1 MYYSLIM
8 YVIIVNIK
16 TSGDQKIM
24 TDFIQPYNEDPFV
37 GNLSTPISTSTFTRT
52 LLSNLPA
59 YRRGVTPLMR
69 GLEIG
74 MAHGYFL
81 VGPFDKLGPLRNTEV
96 ALLSGFLSTVGL
108 IIILTVCLLIY
119 GNVSFD
125 KDDSKE
131 LLQTSE
137 GWGQFTAGF
146 LVGAVGGSG
155 FAYLCLANIPI
166 LQTVGMSLFI

>member
-1 MYYSLIM
+1 MSDY
-8 YVIIVNIK
+8 
-16 TSGDQKIM
+16 
-24 TDFIQPYNEDPFV
+24 IQPYNNDPFV
-37 GNLSTPISTSTFTRT
+37 GNLSTPVSTSTFTKG

-59 YRRGVTPLMR
+59 YRRGLSPLLR

-81 VGPFDKLGPLRNTEV
+81 VGPFDKLGPLRNTDV
-96 ALLSGFLSTVGL
+96 ALLAGFLSAVGL
-108 IIILTVCLLIY
+108 IIILTTCLTMY

-125 KDDSKE
+125 KGDSKD

-146 LVGAVGGSG
+146 LVGAVGGAG
-155 FAYLCLANIPI
+155 FAYLLLANIPF
-166 LQTVGMSLFI
+166 LQSAGLNLF

>member
-1 MYYSLIM
+1 MS
-8 YVIIVNIK
+8 
-16 TSGDQKIM
+16 
-24 TDFIQPYNEDPFV
+24 DFIQSYNNDPFV
-37 GNLSTPISTSTFTRT
+37 GNLSTPVSTSTFTKG

-59 YRRGVTPLMR
+59 YRRGLSPLLR

-81 VGPFDKLGPLRNTEV
+81 VGPFDKLGPLRNTDV
-96 ALLSGFLSTVGL
+96 ALLSGFLSAVGL
-108 IIILTVCLLIY
+108 IIILTVCLSMY

-125 KDDSKE
+125 KNDSKDI
-131 LLQTSE
+131 LQTSE

-155 FAYLCLANIPI
+155 FAYLLLANIPV
-166 LQTVGMSLFI
+166 LQNLGLN

>member
-1 MYYSLIM
+1 
-8 YVIIVNIK
+8 
-16 TSGDQKIM
+16 M
-24 TDFIQPYNEDPFV
+24 TDFISPYNEDPFV
-37 GNLSTPISTSTFTRT
+37 GNLSTPINTSSFTKG

-59 YRRGVTPLMR
+59 YRRGLSPLLR

-81 VGPFDKLGPLRNTEV
+81 IGPFYKLGPLRSTDV

-108 IIILTVCLLIY
+108 ILILTTCLSIY
-119 GNVSFD
+119 GSVSFD
-125 KDDSKE
+125 KEDTKDS
-131 LLQTSE
+131 LQTSE

-155 FAYLCLANIPI
+155 FAYLLLANLPI
-166 LQTVGMSLFI
+166 A

>member
-1 MYYSLIM
+1 
-8 YVIIVNIK
+8 
-16 TSGDQKIM
+16 M

-146 LVGAVGGSG
+146 LVGAVRKSV
-155 FAYLCLANIPI
+155 FAYLFITYIFI
-166 LQTVGMSLFI
+166 LQTVDMSLFI

>member
-1 MYYSLIM
+1 M
-8 YVIIVNIK
+8 
-16 TSGDQKIM
+16 Q
-24 TDFIQPYNEDPFV
+24 DFIQPYNSDAFV
-37 GNLSTPISTSTFTRT
+37 GNLSTPISTSGFTKG

-59 YRRGVTPLMR
+59 YRRGLSPLLR

-81 VGPFDKLGPLRNTEV
+81 VGPFDKLGPLRNTDV
-96 ALLSGFLSTVGL
+96 ALLSGFLSAVGL
-108 IIILTVCLLIY
+108 VIILTACLSMY
-119 GNVSFD
+119 GSVSFSLN
-125 KDDSKE
+125 KDDTKD

-155 FAYLCLANIPI
+155 VAYLLLANIPI
-166 LQTVGMSLFI
+166 IQNLGIR

>member
-1 MYYSLIM
+1 M
-8 YVIIVNIK
+8 
-16 TSGDQKIM
+16 
-24 TDFIQPYNEDPFV
+24 
-37 GNLSTPISTSTFTRT
+37 
-52 LLSNLPA
+52 
-59 YRRGVTPLMR
+59 
-69 GLEIG
+69 
-74 MAHGYFL
+74 
-81 VGPFDKLGPLRNTEV
+81 
-96 ALLSGFLSTVGL
+96 GL